1 MGKIIA
7 VVNQKGGVGKT
18 TTSVNL
24 SASLAIEGKSVL
36 LVDMDPQA
44 NATSGLGIDPRE
56 LSKTV
61 YDCLIKGV
69 KPAEVTMDT
78 QVPRLS
84 LLPSK
89 SDLAGAEVELVQV
102 DQREARLQQSLDS
115 ISSQFDFVF
124 LDCPPALGLLTI
136 NSMVAASSYLV
147 PVQCEYYA
155 MEGLGRLMENVNLVK
170 GSYNPGL
177 ELEGIVLTMFDPRN
191 SLSRQVAG
199 EVKGHFPNKVYENVI
214 PRNVTLAEAPSY
226 GRPAMLYNV
235 AAAGSQAYIKLTKE
249 FLDHGKE
256 STG

>member
-24 SASLAIEGKSVL
+24 SASLALEGKTVL

-44 NATSGLGIDPRE
+44 NATSGLGIDPRT
-56 LSKTV
+56 LSISV

-69 KPAEVTMDT
+69 NPKDVIINT
-78 QVPRLS
+78 QVQNL
-84 LLPSK
+84 LILPSK

-102 DQREARLQQSLDS
+102 ENREIRLQQTLSL
-115 ISSQFDFVF
+115 ISSEFDYIL

-136 NSMVAASSYLV
+136 NSMVAASSFIV

-170 GSYNPGL
+170 GSYNSGL

-249 FLDHGKE
+249 FLGYGKE
-256 STG
+256 STW